1 MLQCSKLLYLV
12 PLLLLSLTTSAEAQ
26 RIELEARMG
35 ANDSIQ
41 AQAKYE
47 QRGARRKFNLEL
59 EDATPMAVYGVRIM
73 RGAQIIDWGLIRAN
87 RFGFAEIDI
96 DTFEGD
102 NVPTLQAGDRVE
114 IWFNRQRI
122 LAGVLENR

>member
-1 MLQCSKLLYLV
+1 MLQLSKLLYLV
-12 PLLLLSLTTSAEAQ
+12 PLLLLSLTTSADAQ
-26 RIELEARMG
+26 RIRLETRMG

-59 EDATPMAVYGVRIM
+59 EDASPIAVYGVRIM
-73 RGAQIIDWGLIRAN
+73 RGTNLIEWDLIRAN

-102 NVPTLQAGDRVE
+102 AVPTLQAGDMVE

-122 LAGVLENR
+122 LAGVLENQ